1 MRLIYL
7 RDEDWQV
14 VLDQRIS
21 VDNNLVENFVS
32 AHVPK
37 VLGSLQIPS

>member
-1 MRLIYL
+1 MRIIYL

-21 VDNNLVENFVS
+21 VDNNLVE
-32 AHVPK
+32 K
-37 VLGSLQIPS
+37 L